1 MLTTNSPVASMFINV
16 SFLGRSP
23 PRIMG
28 QKQITGGFA
37 LMTVKKLT
45 GARLR
50 TPFAVSVETNAIG
63 RGRTEPDSSRYTSNG
78 SLVAGSMI
86 MDFAI
91 ITAGPNDPV
100 P

>member
-1 MLTTNSPVASMFINV
+1 MLTTNSPVASMFTSV

-37 LMTVKKLT
+37 LMTVKKLK

-50 TPFAVSVETNAIG
+50 TPWALSVETNAMG
-63 RGRTEPDSSRYTSNG
+63 REEWSPTAACRRRTDLWWPDR
-78 SLVAGSMI
+78 
-86 MDFAI
+86 
-91 ITAGPNDPV
+91 
-100 P
+100 